1 MKTFAKND
9 FYFQLTIFVVISIT
23 VIIALLAGNE
33 KIIWLFYVGI
43 GISQLV
49 SYLIRCSY
57 NYKKSLI
64 FKVYGYLILPIFP
77 SLILLA
83 IFGNIDSA
91 AGIFIIIPILSFFYS
106 PILAVLY
113 LVDCYQAMLKIQ
125 TKSHPHENIL

>member
-1 MKTFAKND
+1 MAMKTFAKND

-33 KIIWLFYVGI
+33 KIIWLFYFGI

-64 FKVYGYLILPIFP
+64 FKIYGYLILPIFP

-83 IFGNIDSA
+83 IFGNIDTA
-91 AGIFIIIPILSFFYS
+91 AGVFIVIPIISFFYS

-113 LVDCYQAMLKIQ
+113 LIDCHSFY
-125 TKSHPHENIL
+125 KSQKQKP

>member
-1 MKTFAKND
+1 MTMKTFAKND

-33 KIIWLFYVGI
+33 KIIWLFYFGI

-64 FKVYGYLILPIFP
+64 FKVYSYLILPIFP

-83 IFGNIDSA
+83 IFGNIDTA
-91 AGIFIIIPILSFFYS
+91 AGVFIVIPIISFFIAQYWRFS
-106 PILAVLY
+106 I
-113 LVDCYQAMLKIQ
+113 
-125 TKSHPHENIL
+125 S

>member
-49 SYLIRCSY
+49 SYLIRCFY
-57 NYKKSLI
+57 NYKKSFI

-83 IFGNIDSA
+83 IFGNIDTA
-91 AGIFIIIPILSFFYS
+91 AGVFIIIPILSFFYS
-106 PILAVLY
+106 PILAALY
-113 LVDCYQAMLKIQ
+113 LIDCHSFY
-125 TKSHPHENIL
+125 KSQKQKP

>member
-1 MKTFAKND
+1 MAMKTFAKND

-33 KIIWLFYVGI
+33 KIIWLFYFGI

-83 IFGNIDSA
+83 IFGNIDTA
-91 AGIFIIIPILSFFYS
+91 AGVFIVIPIISFFYS

-113 LVDCYQAMLKIQ
+113 LIDCHSFY
-125 TKSHPHENIL
+125 KSQKQKP

>member
-33 KIIWLFYVGI
+33 KIIWLFYFGI

-64 FKVYGYLILPIFP
+64 FKIYGYLILPIFP

-83 IFGNIDSA
+83 IFGNIDTA
-91 AGIFIIIPILSFFYS
+91 AGVFIVIPIISFFYS

-113 LVDCYQAMLKIQ
+113 LIDCHSFY
-125 TKSHPHENIL
+125 KSQKQKP